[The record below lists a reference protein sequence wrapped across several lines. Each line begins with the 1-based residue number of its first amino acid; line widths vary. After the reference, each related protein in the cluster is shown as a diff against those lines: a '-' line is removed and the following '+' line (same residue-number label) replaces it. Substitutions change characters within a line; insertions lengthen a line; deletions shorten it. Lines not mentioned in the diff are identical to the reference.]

1 MYYNRKK
8 QAEVLVNSV
17 STFTKKQTLTLIG
30 GRMRTIAVTGC
41 AGFIGCKVSEKLIED
56 GCSVIGID
64 NINDYYDPKLK
75 EWRLNQLKV
84 KSHPPISPLTKG
96 GIEGGSEVK
105 SDFSFYRCDIGNYNE
120 VKTVFANH
128 KIDAV
133 INLAARAGV
142 RASVEDPWIYLD
154 TNVKGTL
161 NLLECC
167 KNSGT
172 KKFVLAST
180 SSIYGLNKMPFKET
194 DNTDRPL
201 APYSATKK
209 GAEALC
215 HSYHFLSGI
224 DISIPRYFTVYGPAG
239 RPDMSIFRFIKK
251 IDNGRPIPVF
261 GNGKQTRDFTYI
273 DDIADGTIKCL
284 APFGYEIFNLG
295 SDSPVELMSVINLI
309 EQRLGKKA
317 EIEWLPIHPADVLAT
332 RADIEKAKEKL
343 GWRPTVSIEEGV
355 QYTVDWYLSNREF
368 LNRLKD

>member
-1 MYYNRKK
+1 MLYLTRHKK
-8 QAEVLVNSV
+8 S
-17 STFTKKQTLTLIG
+17 G
-30 GRMRTIAVTGC
+30 GRMNTIAVTGC
-41 AGFIGCKVSEKLIED
+41 AGFIGQKVSEKLLED
-56 GCSVIGID
+56 GYSVVGID
-64 NINDYYDPKLK
+64 NMNDYYDPKLK
-75 EWRLNQLKV
+75 EWRLRQLRV
-84 KSHPPISPLTKG
+84 KSEELKLQTPS
-96 GIEGGSEVK
+96 
-105 SDFSFYRCDIGNYNE
+105 FSFYQCDIGDFNA

-167 KNSGT
+167 KNSYT

-180 SSIYGLNKMPFKET
+180 SSIYGLNAMPFKET

-209 GAEALC
+209 GAEAIC
-215 HSYHFLSGI
+215 HSYHYLAGI

-239 RPDMSIFRFIKK
+239 RPDMSIFRFIKN

-273 DDIADGTIKCL
+273 DDIADGTIRCL
-284 APFGYEIFNLG
+284 EPFGYEIFNLG
-295 SDSPVELMSVINLI
+295 SDSPVELMYVINLI

-317 EIEWLPIHPADVLAT
+317 EIEWLPMHPADVLAT
-332 RADIEKAKEKL
+332 WADIEKSKEKL
-343 GWRPTVSIEEGV
+343 GWRPTVSIEAGV
-355 QYTVDWYLSNREF
+355 QNTVDWYLKNREF